1 MLFILFKLIDLTKTG
16 AVDNYLEIV
25 IFLVNNPEWEQ
36 LDGFAGAK
44 LAKTQHGRDDCAPE
58 SFWRL

>member
-1 MLFILFKLIDLTKTG
+1 
-16 AVDNYLEIV
+16 VDNYLEIV

-44 LAKTQHGRDDCAPE
+44 LGKTQHGRDDCAPE